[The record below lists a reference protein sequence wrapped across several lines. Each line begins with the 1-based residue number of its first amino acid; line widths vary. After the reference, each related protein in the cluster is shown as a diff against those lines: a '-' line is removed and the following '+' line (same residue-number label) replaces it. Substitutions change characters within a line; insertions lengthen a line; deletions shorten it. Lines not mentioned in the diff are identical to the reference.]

1 MVKFEARMQ
10 RAISLMD
17 DLEHVDVQDIRRLTE
32 MDIVATVPKFH
43 APAHKRECRYTFSLD
58 YLEGTGRTDGEAV
71 ERTWSEQNGLALRTR
86 EMNEGH
92 RHDTIN
98 DFHGH
103 GNDRRTTTIG
113 EPTVFFMSRV

>member
-1 MVKFEARMQ
+1 MIKQRYRAVTLLEAAKLSCESRQ
-10 RAISLMD
+10 GRAAVVVSF
-17 DLEHVDVQDIRRLTE
+17 V
-32 MDIVATVPKFH
+32 VAKLH

-113 EPTVFFMSRV
+113 ACIVFFVSRV